1 MRPPRNKLLSVVYR
15 LMFAGVFIF
24 LLLWLGYGIYIYE
37 LRSQR
42 PIVSAKE
49 FEPVLSESKN
59 QNFELIA
66 NDKTIKLK
74 NKEVGEMLEEY
85 IRFWTGKKDV
95 RVSTD
100 KVEDYLISIAPNINR
115 EPVNARFTFLNN
127 RAEIF
132 LAHSPGRRL
141 NIDKSAAAIVDG
153 LIENKN
159 PISLIVDEIEPEI
172 TLEKINSLGIDTL
185 LATGTS
191 DFAGSSAG
199 RLLNIKIAS
208 AKYNGLIL
216 KPGEE
221 FSFNNVLGEVEA
233 TGGYAAEKV
242 IKSGKLV
249 YEYGGGICQVS
260 TTLFRAAIAAGF
272 PILERR
278 PHAFPVQYY
287 NPQGFDATI
296 YPGVTDLRF
305 KNDTGGYVIMQSA
318 ISGTK
323 ISFEIYGGKNNR
335 IVQVSMPVLYDQA
348 SDGSMK
354 AYFTRAISYAD
365 GTKKEERFNSIYRS
379 PLLYPL
385 EKNPLE

>member
-37 LRSQR
+37 LKSQR

-74 NKEVGEMLEEY
+74 NKEQNFKIKAKKKTIKKKKKEVGEMLEEY

-278 PHAFPVQYY
+278 PH
-287 NPQGFDATI
+287 
-296 YPGVTDLRF
+296 
-305 KNDTGGYVIMQSA
+305 
-318 ISGTK
+318 
-323 ISFEIYGGKNNR
+323 
-335 IVQVSMPVLYDQA
+335 
-348 SDGSMK
+348 
-354 AYFTRAISYAD
+354 
-365 GTKKEERFNSIYRS
+365 
-379 PLLYPL
+379 
-385 EKNPLE
+385 